1 MAEANDKYGR
11 IYQNLVDAGCNQ
23 KTIKSCMKLAQEN
36 NVEALLSQL
45 CMYRKHLMEKTHNY
59 QENIDCLDYLIY
71 SLKKSNEN
79 KENVNDRL

>member
-23 KTIKSCMKLAQEN
+23 KTIQRCMKLAQEN

-45 CMYRKHLMEKTHNY
+45 YVYARQCR
-59 QENIDCLDYLIY
+59 
-71 SLKKSNEN
+71 LKSGTAKGAWIL
-79 KENVNDRL
+79 KRW